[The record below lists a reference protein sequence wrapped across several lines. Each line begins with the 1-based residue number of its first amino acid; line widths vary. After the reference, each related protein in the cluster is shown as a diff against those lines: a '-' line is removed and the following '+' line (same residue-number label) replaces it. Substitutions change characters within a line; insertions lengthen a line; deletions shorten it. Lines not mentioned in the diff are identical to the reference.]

1 MDETP
6 NLGLPLVMPSQ
17 AQKHVTVNEAL
28 LRLDAAAQLVLEEA
42 ARSDPPASAP
52 DGACYGV
59 GPAATGAWAGQEGR
73 VAVADNGGWSFL
85 DPLPGWRAWDAG
97 EGLAL
102 LRVGGGWAPEGVSR
116 TLSGAA
122 ARFVTV
128 EALHEVVP
136 GGDNVTALAI
146 PAQVTLFAASARV
159 VTEITGTA
167 TTWRLG
173 ESGAT
178 NRFGAGLGRAAGSY
192 ADGLLGQPQAYYAPA
207 PLVVT
212 GEGGDLAGGQIRLA
226 LHYLA
231 YDLPGA

>member
-1 MDETP
+1 
-6 NLGLPLVMPSQ
+6 
-17 AQKHVTVNEAL
+17 
-28 LRLDAAAQLVLEEA
+28 
-42 ARSDPPASAP
+42 
-52 DGACYGV
+52 
-59 GPAATGAWAGQEGR
+59 
-73 VAVADNGGWSFL
+73 
-85 DPLPGWRAWDAG
+85 
-97 EGLAL
+97 
-102 LRVGGGWAPEGVSR
+102 
-116 TLSGAA
+116 
-122 ARFVTV
+122 
-128 EALHEVVP
+128 
-136 GGDNVTALAI
+136 VTALAI
-146 PAQVTLFAASARV
+146 PAQVTLFSASARV

-192 ADGLLGQPQAYYAPA
+192 ADGLLGQPQAYYAPT